1 MIRKFLRPYVK
12 FVKKDRNST
21 ELIDRIHNDTHEIE
35 EGQFT
40 IVLSHKNLDNIA
52 KYHILNT
59 SSNLYFNGSLPKTG
73 EGQFKYSDFKFSQT
87 VHLVETETGWQ
98 SRETDASG
106 NPILSFL
113 NRQIQGTV
121 PPYKVEIGED
131 TWYLEQDQLIE
142 GGTHAL
148 PIKEQVYLDSSA
160 SELNCHVGFREN
172 GVVYP
177 IPTKGNFKWAH
188 KYKSTPEKYLDYLY
202 IKRGRLAFK
211 VSEESTSFADAMSMI
226 PSFYVDEA
234 TKNKLADLNDVQI
247 LNDFST
253 FIHQS
258 EEPRLVKDCSNFNP
272 LPVDAI
278 LKYGVEMKEL
288 RNTRDVLDEQGNLVD
303 VEVLPDD
310 NPPKVICT
318 NVREPEE
325 DEVNPPTSKLIELN
339 NFTNKTRLELQL
351 EDGEVDDCLKIYT
364 NYVRVEDGHGD
375 FHYDLYFN
383 IQNLFN
389 SPFEY
394 ISSVTKQPNVL
405 IIPDSYLYLTGDK
418 YKEVYDE
425 DTGISHNVIDN
436 AKMDAI
442 KQGGELSIYGQVKV
456 YSNDMLSDTRTIK
469 LFAYKV
475 YNVSDDKPK
484 FLIEKTYD
492 VTKATL
498 QNKVSKKVK
507 LEFTDVLW
515 QIDENQFE
523 FLDGDENKFRILNQD
538 VTVVQP
544 IHVRYD
550 WKKDDDYRIRSISFD
565 ITNDIIDFGAV
576 PELCE
581 YSVQARTLRND
592 IMDEDDRIW
601 REPHYDHWSDRN
613 MSIEVNE
620 VTKTPR
626 LTLTFPDGG
635 YNFETIYL
643 RWRLPKGCRIM
654 DIMDRLQGYVFSST
668 ANDVVVDC
676 GNPIAISEVET
687 TVGHIVVR
695 VKRPGTMY
703 LGLEHSTTK
712 RMNGYV
718 IANLA
723 EEITKALKF
732 GDFNPTLDVSIEE
745 DEVKANDDYLMVTFD
760 ANGGKFTGSNDR
772 KRTRRYEFP
781 QVVGELPSVQYY
793 SGSGDLT
800 QYSEFAGWYTQP
812 EGGEQV
818 NPETHVGEDVTYY
831 AHWNRYLYYTNQGGC
846 NINASTGAVSGFA
859 KTKYLLMTRYLNLG
873 NYDFDLVMNATT
885 SGDVNAEQE
894 VFGCN
899 SLGKDIEFGVKSNKF
914 HWECGRAGSHNGS
927 AIP

>member
-1 MIRKFLRPYVK
+1 MTRKFLRPYVK

-131 TWYLEQDQLIE
+131 TWYLEQDQLVE
-142 GGTHAL
+142 GGTHTL
-148 PIKEQVYLDSSA
+148 PLGEPVT
-160 SELNCHVGFREN
+160 LNDEDRRWNNLPAFREN
-172 GVVYP
+172 GIGSEDEPGYP

-202 IKRGRLAFK
+202 VKRGRLAFK

-278 LKYGVEMKEL
+278 LKYGVEMKE
-288 RNTRDVLDEQGNLVD
+288 
-303 VEVLPDD
+303 DD

-325 DEVNPPTSKLIELN
+325 DEENPPTSKLIELN

-418 YKEVYDE
+418 YKEVYDAKLGE
-425 DTGISHNVIDN
+425 THNEIDEK
-436 AKMDAI
+436 KMDAI

-507 LEFTDVLW
+507 LEFSDVLW

-523 FLDGDENKFRILNQD
+523 FLDGDENKFRILKQD

-550 WKKDDDYRIRSISFD
+550 WKKDDDYRIRSMSFD
-565 ITNDIIDFGAV
+565 ISNDIIDFGAV

-581 YSVQARTLRND
+581 YSVQARTLRNEF
-592 IMDEDDRIW
+592 MGENDRIW
-601 REPHYDHWSDRN
+601 REPHYDRWSDRN

-620 VTKTPR
+620 VTKIPR

-676 GNPIAISEVET
+676 GNPIAVSEVET

-723 EEITKALKF
+723 KEIKNALML

-745 DEVKANDDYLMVTFD
+745 DEARANDDYLF
-760 ANGGKFTGSNDR
+760 K
-772 KRTRRYEFP
+772 
-781 QVVGELPSVQYY
+781 L
-793 SGSGDLT
+793 
-800 QYSEFAGWYTQP
+800 
-812 EGGEQV
+812 
-818 NPETHVGEDVTYY
+818 
-831 AHWNRYLYYTNQGGC
+831 
-846 NINASTGAVSGFA
+846 
-859 KTKYLLMTRYLNLG
+859 
-873 NYDFDLVMNATT
+873 
-885 SGDVNAEQE
+885 
-894 VFGCN
+894 
-899 SLGKDIEFGVKSNKF
+899 KS
-914 HWECGRAGSHNGS
+914 S
-927 AIP
+927 